1 MRDWNG
7 RILFNEIEQ
16 QADVRFPRK
25 SICYLCDLK
34 YMLIHL
40 NYIAESINIWVEKMA
55 MRGDWNRLS
64 RIVCE
69 IVSLVK
75 LVGEK

>member
-1 MRDWNG
+1 
-7 RILFNEIEQ
+7 
-16 QADVRFPRK
+16 
-25 SICYLCDLK
+25 
-34 YMLIHL
+34 MLIHL
-40 NYIAESINIWVEKMA
+40 NYMWIAESINLWVEKMA